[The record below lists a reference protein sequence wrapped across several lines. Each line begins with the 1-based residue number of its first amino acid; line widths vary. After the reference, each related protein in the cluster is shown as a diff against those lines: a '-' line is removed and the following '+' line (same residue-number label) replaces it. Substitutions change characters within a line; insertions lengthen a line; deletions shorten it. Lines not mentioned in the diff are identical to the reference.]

1 MHIRNI
7 TLMKNGP
14 HTAGRGLIASVL
26 LSMAIVAWC
35 VDLAPNTEA
44 QTVAVSTTL
53 FRIGEKLSYNLSF
66 GKIQDGGFAEL
77 YVASRGKLSGQDVV
91 QLRSRA
97 RTEGIVR
104 AAFFMLDESRTVFV
118 APDTGQSLYVSR
130 VTHEGPEPT
139 EVISNYLK
147 DPSPNLD
154 LLTVIYKARE
164 AGGIGT
170 YAFLEG
176 GQTYTA
182 TFQIKNKE
190 KVQVEAGEFET
201 AVSNVQS
208 TLFAAKG
215 VKEVK
220 INFTNDENRI
230 PVLIRVKTSK
240 GELRASLLS
249 VNMDAPVVAPTP
261 AGSPTPKPA
270 VTPKPGV
277 TLRPTPSPTP
287 YVENQPLS
295 PELGFQLGETLN
307 YNITTGGKPV
317 AAVTFSAAERKLY
330 QKKDSLLL
338 TATITGTEPGNTAFR
353 LGDAV
358 KVQVE
363 PETLAP
369 NWYESKFIAPIVGLN
384 QTVTFDQRTGVVSFG
399 GTAPYDGPIGT
410 HSLLSLFY
418 AMRSFNLKSSKDLT
432 NPVNDTRVAV
442 FWETKS
448 YIFVLRPAGP
458 ADVTINGE
466 KVSAQQITV
475 LTGNKQLDTLGLK
488 VWLSTND
495 RVPVRFT
502 FGAYQADLVSQTN
515 SLK

>member
-1 MHIRNI
+1 MHKRNI

-14 HTAGRGLIASVL
+14 HTAGRGFIASVL

-35 VDLAPNTEA
+35 VDLAPKTKA
-44 QTVAVSTTL
+44 QTVAISPTL

-91 QLRSRA
+91 QLHSRA

-201 AVSNVQS
+201 SVSNVQS

-249 VNMDAPVVAPTP
+249 VNIDAPVVAPTP

-270 VTPKPGV
+270 VTPKPG
-277 TLRPTPSPTP
+277 LAPRPTASPTP

-317 AAVTFSAAERKLY
+317 AAVTFSAVERNLY

-338 TATITGTEPGNTAFR
+338 SATI
-353 LGDAV
+353 
-358 KVQVE
+358 
-363 PETLAP
+363 AP
-369 NWYESKFIAPIVGLN
+369 VSCRNLN
-384 QTVTFDQRTGVVSFG
+384 FK
-399 GTAPYDGPIGT
+399 P
-410 HSLLSLFY
+410 
-418 AMRSFNLKSSKDLT
+418 KS
-432 NPVNDTRVAV
+432 P
-442 FWETKS
+442 
-448 YIFVLRPAGP
+448 
-458 ADVTINGE
+458 
-466 KVSAQQITV
+466 
-475 LTGNKQLDTLGLK
+475 
-488 VWLSTND
+488 
-495 RVPVRFT
+495 
-502 FGAYQADLVSQTN
+502 
-515 SLK
+515 